1 VYGTVIDTLIEY
13 GVFGND
19 NSAAPY
25 GGT

>member
-1 VYGTVIDTLIEY
+1 VYGTRVDQMIEY

-19 NSAAPY
+19 NSANPY